1 MSPQEK
7 KKNMLKYQPKE
18 EKKILNFIKINQMT
32 GINTQFSVNLWILVV
47 LFLPI
52 KRQTSRLD
60 QKSRDNPGLER
71 QMLPH
76 VFRPVWVLALCFLD
90 FHVSYGTSAEL
101 RKQEWILKREGEE
114 VLMDEK
120 IAEHVSDEGGGGR
133 NTGG

>member
-1 MSPQEK
+1 
-7 KKNMLKYQPKE
+7 
-18 EKKILNFIKINQMT
+18 MT
-32 GINTQFSVNLWILVV
+32 GINTQFSINLWILVV

-60 QKSRDNPGLER
+60 QKSKDNPGLER

-101 RKQEWILKREGEE
+101 RKQEWILEREVEE

-120 IAEHVSDEGGGGR
+120 IAERVRYEGGSG
-133 NTGG
+133 